1 MSHKVFQQWMGCI
14 GVVVERT
21 LEIQQDVSTDIKS
34 NKVGQGQGAHRVL
47 VAKHHGCIDVL
58 GAGDTVSEHSDGFV
72 AEDDTE
78 AARGEARNVLD
89 QNACFSHR
97 LARFLRRGDGVL
109 RGALMANQFKQLHD
123 GNRIEE
129 MHTNHAFRVAGCA
142 SNIGNG
148 KRGGVR
154 AKDGVSGCKFVKL
167 SEDAVFEVRQ
177 FWNGFNHQIGITD
190 RNGKVVDRRDVG
202 RPSIPLFG
210 RGFSTGDAF
219 LPKGCDAVHAA
230 LKPFW
235 KRIVEVGLPS
245 GLSAHLSD
253 TCAHGSCSNH
263 RYTFN
268 GHEPRMRLT
277 FMMLVR
283 RLSVLT
289 APRPHH
295 PR

>member
-1 MSHKVFQQWMGCI
+1 
-14 GVVVERT
+14 
-21 LEIQQDVSTDIKS
+21 
-34 NKVGQGQGAHRVL
+34 
-47 VAKHHGCIDVL
+47 
-58 GAGDTVSEHSDGFV
+58 
-72 AEDDTE
+72 
-78 AARGEARNVLD
+78 
-89 QNACFSHR
+89 
-97 LARFLRRGDGVL
+97 
-109 RGALMANQFKQLHD
+109 
-123 GNRIEE
+123 
-129 MHTNHAFRVAGCA
+129 MHTNHAFRVTGSA
-142 SNIGNG
+142 SNISNG

-154 AKDGVSGCKFVKL
+154 AEDGVSGCKFVKL

-177 FWNGFNHQIGITD
+177 FRNGFNHQIGITD

-202 RPSIPLFG
+202 RPCVPLFG

-219 LPKGCDAVHAA
+219 LPKGCNAVHAA
-230 LKPFW
+230 LKPFR
-235 KRIVEVGLPS
+235 KRIVELGLPS

-253 TCAHGSCSNH
+253 ACAHGSCSNH

-268 GHEPRMRLT
+268 GHEPRRRLT